1 MTVVA
6 LNCGRLGRWV
16 LQFFHTRREFRK
28 FRSPGTKGTSIWTLC
43 AKLLI
48 FDGGFF
54 VTAVEMHLALLLLAT
69 VFRSSVGVRV
79 LGRCLFAVKLLGFA
93 LGVYSGYSSGIHFS
107 TLTDACSKDR
117 IRFSSVSRS

>member
-1 MTVVA
+1 MADLGVGCSNFFTPGASFAKTA
-6 LNCGRLGRWV
+6 LQEQKV
-16 LQFFHTRREFRK
+16 LRY
-28 FRSPGTKGTSIWTLC
+28 GLC
-43 AKLLI
+43 PKLLI
-48 FDGGFF
+48 FDVDFF
-54 VTAVEMHLALLLLAT
+54 VTAVEVHLALLLLAT

-79 LGRCLFAVKLLGFA
+79 LGQCLFAVKFLGFA